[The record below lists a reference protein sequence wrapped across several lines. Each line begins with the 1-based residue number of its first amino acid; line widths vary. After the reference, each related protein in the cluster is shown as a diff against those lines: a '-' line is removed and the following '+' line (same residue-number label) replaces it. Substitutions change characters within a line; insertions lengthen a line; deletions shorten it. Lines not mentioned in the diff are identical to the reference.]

1 MLQARKRTSMS
12 VIEMGKRLGLGKT
25 ESYWLIK
32 KNYFQTIMVGKRM
45 RVMIASFED
54 WYANQCRYHKIDG
67 TPPGAHIKEISMTA
81 DELGNLLGI
90 SEASA
95 YELIAKG
102 HFEKV
107 DDLAKMRI
115 TKESFWKWYTAQTFY
130 RTVEDQEE
138 DKKLRQDA
146 YTMPEIGK
154 MLGLYRNISFQRVYS
169 ILCRLD
175 GINVLQKTAFIVG
188 MRASPTTKWWEKLI
202 WKKGASNYGIYRKT
216 KKEILCGLHI
226 RR

>member
-32 KNYFQTIMVGKRM
+32 KKYFQTIMVGKRM

-54 WYANQCRYHKIDG
+54 C

-130 RTVEDQEE
+130 RTVEDQAE

-154 MLGLYRNISFQRVYS
+154 MLGLYRNQVYYIVSKGVFDIVQIGRYKCVTKDSFHRWYESQSHY
-169 ILCRLD
+169 
-175 GINVLQKTAFIVG
+175 KMVG
-188 MRASPTTKWWEKLI
+188 KADMEERSE
-202 WKKGASNYGIYRKT
+202 
-216 KKEILCGLHI
+216 
-226 RR
+226 

>member
-32 KNYFQTIMVGKRM
+32 KNYFQTIMVGKKM

-130 RTVEDQEE
+130 RTVEDQAE

-146 YTMPEIGK
+146 YTMPEVGK
-154 MLGLYRNISFQRVYS
+154 MLGLYRNQVYYIVSKGVFDIVQIGRYKCVTKDSFHRWYESQSHY
-169 ILCRLD
+169 
-175 GINVLQKTAFIVG
+175 KMVG
-188 MRASPTTKWWEKLI
+188 KADMEERSE
-202 WKKGASNYGIYRKT
+202 
-216 KKEILCGLHI
+216 
-226 RR
+226 

>member
-32 KNYFQTIMVGKRM
+32 KNYFQTIMVGKKM

-67 TPPGAHIKEISMTA
+67 TPP
-81 DELGNLLGI
+81 GI

-154 MLGLYRNISFQRVYS
+154 MLGLYRNQVYYIVSKGVFDIVQIGRYKCVTKDSFHRWYESQSHY
-169 ILCRLD
+169 
-175 GINVLQKTAFIVG
+175 KMVG
-188 MRASPTTKWWEKLI
+188 KADIEERSE
-202 WKKGASNYGIYRKT
+202 
-216 KKEILCGLHI
+216 
-226 RR
+226 

>member
-1 MLQARKRTSMS
+1 MS

-32 KNYFQTIMVGKRM
+32 KNYFQTITVGNKM
-45 RVMIASFED
+45 RVMIASFEE

-81 DELGNLLGI
+81 DELGQLLGI

-115 TKESFWKWYTAQTFY
+115 TKESFWNWYAVQTLVAHF
-130 RTVEDQEE
+130 
-138 DKKLRQDA
+138 
-146 YTMPEIGK
+146 I
-154 MLGLYRNISFQRVYS
+154 NIC
-169 ILCRLD
+169 ID
-175 GINVLQKTAFIVG
+175 
-188 MRASPTTKWWEKLI
+188 
-202 WKKGASNYGIYRKT
+202 YGIFLLSFYDRCHSYSLLSCAT
-216 KKEILCGLHI
+216 VSATIL
-226 RR
+226 